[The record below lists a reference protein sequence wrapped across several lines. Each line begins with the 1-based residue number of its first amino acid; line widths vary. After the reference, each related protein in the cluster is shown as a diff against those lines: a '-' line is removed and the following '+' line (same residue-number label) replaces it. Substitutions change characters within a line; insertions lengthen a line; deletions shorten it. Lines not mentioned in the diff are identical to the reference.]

1 MQDLLHRVHGGNI
14 TKWVLMGGAI
24 GGARVDC
31 WGLWHQQRRA
41 AVLNLIPIATA
52 GNFSMGMLVFIF
64 VARVIT
70 TLLCFSSGAPG
81 GIFAPM
87 LALGTVLGTAF
98 GMVAVEL
105 FPQYH
110 LEAGTFAIAGM
121 GALLAASIRAPLTG
135 IILVLEMTDNYQL
148 ILPMI
153 ITGSGATLLA
163 QFTGGKPL
171 YSAILARTLAKQ
183 EASNWREA
191 RPHQPARILERDA
204 CNLDNGDYYWVRIC
218 PIADV
223 VWSKI

>member
-1 MQDLLHRVHGGNI
+1 
-14 TKWVLMGGAI
+14 
-24 GGARVDC
+24 
-31 WGLWHQQRRA
+31 
-41 AVLNLIPIATA
+41 
-52 GNFSMGMLVFIF
+52 
-64 VARVIT
+64 
-70 TLLCFSSGAPG
+70 
-81 GIFAPM
+81 FAPM

-153 ITGSGATLLA
+153 ITGLGATLLA

-183 EASNWREA
+183 EAEQLA
-191 RPHQPARILERDA
+191 R
-204 CNLDNGDYYWVRIC
+204 
-218 PIADV
+218 
-223 VWSKI
+223 SKAASASENT